1 MDSII
6 STVQAINLLTG
17 EDETF
22 TVEHTQE
29 KVWTIRYAN
38 GFRLSTSSD
47 QFTEVEAAFLI
58 GGGSGGVGNEKRHEE
73 VIIGHSPS
81 APTPANGQNGDGN
94 EAGSCRIRPAKK
106 YDPLIFNR

>member
-38 GFRLSTSSD
+38 GLLLSTSSD
-47 QFTEVEAAFLI
+47 QFTEVEAALLI
-58 GGGSGGVGNEKRHEE
+58 GGRSGGVGGHRGRGGAAAAITTFVRDRARVAGHVHARARSER
-73 VIIGHSPS
+73 IG
-81 APTPANGQNGDGN
+81 NGGPDHRR
-94 EAGSCRIRPAKK
+94 S
-106 YDPLIFNR
+106 